1 MQRTFARRSTI
12 PWADNHSANRNLVIV
27 TELVLGGRNM
37 GFSPCRYP

>member
-1 MQRTFARRSTI
+1 MQSTFAHRAAI
-12 PWADNHSANRNLVIV
+12 PSVDNHSAKGNLVIV